1 MISRSRAFDA
11 VSRTVSSASTSG
23 MPARTNAATWREKC
37 MTSERGT
44 LRGVSSIS
52 VNLRCLR
59 IFLTSSCC
67 ASSSLRRLST
77 LTASAFARTFL
88 PSGSTATYLN
98 AVTGAGLHHVEGAE
112 HLVDRGDVALD
123 EPQRL
128 GLERHHALRDGEVPE
143 LLVGGFGDDELLHL
157 VADHEQLVDTDAA
170 LVAGLGAEDA
180 ALAPVEGGLRRHP
193 RLVPQRELVR
203 RRLVRHPALG

>member
-1 MISRSRAFDA
+1 
-11 VSRTVSSASTSG
+11 

-37 MTSERGT
+37 MTSARGT

-67 ASSSLRRLST
+67 ASSSLRRLSK
-77 LTASAFARTFL
+77 LTASALALTFL

-98 AVTGAGLHHVEGAE
+98 AVTALDDVQGAE
-112 HLVDRGDVALD
+112 HLVDGGDVALD

-128 GLERHHALRDGEVPE
+128 GLERHHALRDREVAQ
-143 LLVGGFGDDELLHL
+143 LLVRGLGDHELLHL
-157 VADHEQLVDTDAA
+157 VADHEQLVDPDAS
-170 LVAGLGAEDA
+170 LVAGVGAEDA
-180 ALAPVEGGLRRHP
+180 TLAPVERGLGG
-193 RLVPQRELVR
+193 
-203 RRLVRHPALG
+203 

>member
-1 MISRSRAFDA
+1 MSSSVSLMISRSRALDA

-37 MTSERGT
+37 MTSARGT

-52 VNLRCLR
+52 VNLRVLR

-67 ASSSLRRLST
+67 ASSSLRRLSR
-77 LTASAFARTFL
+77 LTASALARTFL

-98 AVTGAGLHHVEGAE
+98 AVIGGSHHEEGGE
-112 HLVDRGDVALD
+112 PLVDGGAVALH

-128 GLERHHALRDGEVPE
+128 GLERHHALRDREVP
-143 LLVGGFGDDELLHL
+143 
-157 VADHEQLVDTDAA
+157 QL
-170 LVAGLGAEDA
+170 
-180 ALAPVEGGLRRHP
+180 
-193 RLVPQRELVR
+193 
-203 RRLVRHPALG
+203 